1 MTAIT
6 QALSAALL
14 HFAWQGL
21 FVGLLLW
28 VVLFLMRKGTAS
40 ARYAA
45 SCAALVILVLLPLV
59 TAFVSYQP
67 VTASAP
73 EKVGPVRL
81 IAVPAKP
88 AGSQPL
94 SAAWLAGI
102 QSWALPLWSFGVLAF
117 SLRLVLGSKQVAML
131 RRRGA
136 PADASVVE
144 IVAGLAKRM
153 SLTRPVH
160 VLISTLADGPS
171 VVGWIRPVILLP
183 SATILGLTPQ
193 QLGAVLAHE
202 IAHIQRYDYL
212 VNILQIM
219 AETLLFYHPAVWWA
233 SGRIRHER
241 ELCCDDL
248 AVRSCGDA
256 LCYARA
262 LTTLEKL
269 RALSPSMAMGSTG
282 GSLFYRIQR
291 LMGETPGSAGL
302 RSGPA
307 L

>member
-28 VVLFLMRKGTAS
+28 IALFLMRKGTAS
-40 ARYAA
+40 ARHAA
-45 SCAALVILVLLPLV
+45 SCAALVILVLLPVV
-59 TAFVSYQP
+59 TEFVSHQP

-94 SAAWLAGI
+94 PAAWLAGI

-144 IVAGLAKRM
+144 IVAGLAERM

-183 SATILGLTPQ
+183 SATVLG
-193 QLGAVLAHE
+193 
-202 IAHIQRYDYL
+202 
-212 VNILQIM
+212 
-219 AETLLFYHPAVWWA
+219 
-233 SGRIRHER
+233 
-241 ELCCDDL
+241 
-248 AVRSCGDA
+248 
-256 LCYARA
+256 
-262 LTTLEKL
+262 
-269 RALSPSMAMGSTG
+269 
-282 GSLFYRIQR
+282 
-291 LMGETPGSAGL
+291 
-302 RSGPA
+302 
-307 L
+307 